1 MIARFAIA
9 TILFVLGGSAHAADA
24 DCSQA
29 TALVE
34 KAKCADPQLVTLDG
48 DMTTAFR
55 QRLKAWNGSIAGIV
69 DQDQREWRN
78 DLASIDTPAGE
89 VAPACAPKPGDAL
102 DACIAGLYQ
111 QRIAELRDP
120 AYPMKGVYRMGDAA
134 LLIVTMSA
142 NAGQIRYTLGIRPK
156 GEGSEHFWVGDP
168 DVLPDTSRMLDGQTM
183 ELLLPN
189 ADGDF
194 SPRCRLSLA
203 FSANAVAVTP
213 VERSCNGDAFTGLYA
228 RRTESTR
235 SWADDVHW

>member
-9 TILFVLGGSAHAADA
+9 IILLAVSGRAHAADA
-24 DCSQA
+24 GCGQA

-34 KAKCADPQLVTLDG
+34 KAKCADPQLATLDG

-55 QRLKAWNGSIAGIV
+55 QRLRAWNGSIAAIV

-78 DLASIDTPAGE
+78 ELASIDTPTSE
-89 VAPACAPKPGDAL
+89 VAPACAPKPGEAL
-102 DACIAGLYQ
+102 DACIAGLYR

-142 NAGQIRYTLGIRPK
+142 NPGQIRYTLGIRPK

-168 DVLPDTSRMLDGQTM
+168 DVLPDTSRMLDGQKM

-194 SPRCRLSLA
+194 GPRCRLSLA
-203 FSANAVAVTP
+203 FSANAVDVVP
-213 VERSCNGDAFTGLYA
+213 VGGPCSGDAFTGHYM
-228 RRTESTR
+228 RQTESTR
-235 SWADDVHW
+235 DWSYDIHW